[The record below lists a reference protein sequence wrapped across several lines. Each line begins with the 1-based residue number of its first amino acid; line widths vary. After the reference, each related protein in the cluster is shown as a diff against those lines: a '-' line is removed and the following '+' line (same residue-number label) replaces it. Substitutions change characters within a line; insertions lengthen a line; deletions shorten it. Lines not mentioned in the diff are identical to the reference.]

1 VLHGLEEHLVH
12 LHHALGR
19 YSEQGEYADVEG
31 VTPVREAS
39 HPEPSPPGSRAPRGQ
54 GEVRVSLL
62 HHLEANL
69 IGDGRD
75 LVVMPWMP
83 SMCSRSSARYM
94 ESCGQ
99 ALDGEEQ
106 GLQVDE
112 YKPT

>member
-1 VLHGLEEHLVH
+1 MLHGLEEHLVH
-12 LHHALGR
+12 LHHALER
-19 YSEQGEYADVEG
+19 YPEQCEYPDVEG
-31 VTPVREAS
+31 VMPVREAS

-54 GEVRVSLL
+54 GEVSVSLL
-62 HHLEANL
+62 HHLEADL

-75 LVVMPWMP
+75 LIGMPWMP
-83 SMCSRSSARYM
+83 SMCSGSSARYM

-112 YKPT
+112 FKLT